1 MRKVC
6 WFCSIVVLVLHLL
19 LCMFMSCILY
29 GISKSTTKH
38 QENWLR
44 KSELTLFAY
53 GYGSAHILILQL
65 IKYVPPLPIMLMII
79 ECRVQYILSM
89 CMCGVVLVVMVFV
102 LESKPNST
110 THHSDTCVLSQ
121 KMTN

>member
-19 LCMFMSCILY
+19 LYMFMSCILY

-65 IKYVPPLPIMLMII
+65 IKYVPPP
-79 ECRVQYILSM
+79 
-89 CMCGVVLVVMVFV
+89 
-102 LESKPNST
+102 PNYV
-110 THHSDTCVLSQ
+110 DDY
-121 KMTN
+121 